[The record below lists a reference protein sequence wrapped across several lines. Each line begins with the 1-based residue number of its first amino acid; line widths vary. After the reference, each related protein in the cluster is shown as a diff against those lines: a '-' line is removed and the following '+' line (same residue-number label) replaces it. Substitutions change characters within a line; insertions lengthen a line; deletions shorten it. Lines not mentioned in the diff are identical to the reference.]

1 MALLLSEAE
10 VRTLLEAPSATVE
23 AVDVMETV
31 FVEQAHRRLALRP
44 RINVDYPPGSV
55 GETSGRSLRMLPCVV
70 PALDAAAVRVY
81 TTNKVGDAR
90 RPAPAELILL
100 FSYESMELR
109 AIIEDYS
116 LHNLR
121 TAAPTGVATRYLARR
136 DATRVGVL
144 GSGRHARAQLAAV
157 ASVRAIDHVEV
168 YSPRAESRET
178 FAREAAELLGIPV
191 LARPDAETV
200 VRQAEILVVATTT
213 PEPVLREGWIA
224 PGTHINSMA
233 PSELDRETVL
243 RARTFPNLADDL
255 VDGQPPWPPIPE
267 LLAEELLDPGTITEL
282 CEVVAGTA
290 AGRTETDDVTLFIS
304 TGMASWDVAIGVWAE
319 AAARRAGLG
328 SELWNG
334 GGRSLV
340 GSRQPLPTLS
350 V

>member
-1 MALLLSEAE
+1 MTLLLSEAE
-10 VRTLLEAPSATVE
+10 VRVLLEAPTATAQ
-23 AVDVMETV
+23 AVDLMETV
-31 FVEQAHRRLALRP
+31 FVEQAHQRLALRS

-70 PALDAAAVRVY
+70 PALGAAAVRVY
-81 TTNKVGDAR
+81 TTNKVGDAL

-100 FSYESMELR
+100 FSYESMELC

-121 TAAPTGVATRYLARR
+121 TAAPTGVATRHLARR

-157 ASVRAIDHVEV
+157 ASVRSIDHVEI
-168 YSPRAESRET
+168 YSPRLESRDA
-178 FAREAAELLGIPV
+178 FARDAAALLGIPV
-191 LARPDAETV
+191 LARSDAETV
-200 VRQAEILVVATTT
+200 VRQAEVLVVATTT
-213 PEPVLREGWIA
+213 HEPVLRAEWIA

-243 RARTFPNLADDL
+243 RARMFPNLAEDL
-255 VDGQPPWPPIPE
+255 VDGQPPWPPIPD
-267 LLAEELLDPGTITEL
+267 LLAEGLLDPGTFTEL

-290 AGRTETDDVTLFIS
+290 AGRTATDDVTLFIS
-304 TGMASWDVAIGVWAE
+304 TGMASWDVAIGVWVE

-328 SELWNG
+328 SDLWNG
-334 GGRSLV
+334 VGRSLPGV
-340 GSRQPLPTLS
+340 QQPLPTLNP
-350 V
+350 